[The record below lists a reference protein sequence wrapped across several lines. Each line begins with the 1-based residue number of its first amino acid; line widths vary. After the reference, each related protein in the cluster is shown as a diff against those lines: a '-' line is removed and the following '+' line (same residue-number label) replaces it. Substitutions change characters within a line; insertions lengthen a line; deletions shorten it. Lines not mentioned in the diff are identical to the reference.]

1 MNEEAFTVL
10 CSVVKHTG
18 SVYSMKEVY
27 RRKHETPSRV
37 FLPTS

>member
-1 MNEEAFTVL
+1 MNEEALTVL
-10 CSVVKHTG
+10 CSAVNTG
-18 SVYSMKEVY
+18 SVYSMKEVC